1 MPSRNPKRIVA
12 LLASGLIAGAA
23 FTASADAREVLH
35 FSGTSPLIVNDF
47 PAGTL
52 CDFAYHQE
60 FVNTS
65 HVNVFLEDGHPVQV
79 EEQAEV
85 SVLHRN
91 VDTGQT
97 LTEVIHYAFHFD
109 LVAGEVQLT
118 GNWWHLRDPAGR
130 IVFVG
135 SGTFVRDLFTGEL
148 IRATPNVAPDLAETI
163 CPALG
168 GEPA

>member
-1 MPSRNPKRIVA
+1 MTTRKVRRILALVA
-12 LLASGLIAGAA
+12 MTLVAGGA
-23 FTASADAREVLH
+23 FAASAEAREVLH

-52 CDFAYHQE
+52 CDFTYHQE

-65 HVNVFLEDGHPVQV
+65 HVNVFFEDGSPVQV
-79 EEQAEV
+79 EEVNEV
-85 SVLHRN
+85 QVLHRN

-97 LTEVIHYAFHFD
+97 LTEVLHYAFHFD

-118 GNWWHLRDPAGR
+118 GNWWHLRAADNR

-135 SGTFVRDLFTGEL
+135 SGMFVRDLFTGEL
-148 IRATPNVAPDLAETI
+148 LRATPNVAPDLAETI

-168 GEPA
+168 GSPA

>member
-1 MPSRNPKRIVA
+1 MSSWSPKRVLA
-12 LLASGLIAGAA
+12 LMAAVLVAGAA
-23 FTASADAREVLH
+23 FAASADARDVFH
-35 FSGTSPLIVNDF
+35 FSGTSPLIVSDF
-47 PAGTL
+47 PAGAL

-65 HVNVFLEDGHPVQV
+65 HVNVFFEDGHPVQV

-97 LTEVIHYAFHFD
+97 LSEVLHYAFHFD
-109 LVAGEVQLT
+109 LVAGEVRLT
-118 GNWWHLRDPAGR
+118 GNWWHLRDADGR
-130 IVFVG
+130 IAFVG